1 MSSKCKISLGI
12 VLALIAINCSE
23 PEVPKKG
30 ITRYYI
36 TKLSMP
42 DGWENQFQYANDT
55 LIEQIQVYNKGT
67 LISTH
72 KLSWNSDN
80 SLSIVV
86 RGDALNE
93 ITSIRRFT
101 FTGEAISSFR
111 VDNFYPKYDYK
122 QDFSFDSQDR
132 LDSYVNSRVVVTQ
145 VLESGAATWLTDSL
159 SVLQTTGTI
168 SKVFGVNFEEGASPW
183 SGLSTE
189 ALVTLMFQEINIIE
203 CFVPGKINAL
213 GSSSYG
219 YFKYDEYVYD
229 ADNNLTSLRRT
240 DTTTG
245 KVEFFKLE
253 WKKVLL

>member
-23 PEVPKKG
+23 PDVPKKG

-42 DGWENQFQYANDT
+42 DDWEDQFHYANDT
-55 LIEQIQVYNKGT
+55 LIDQIQLYNKGK
-67 LISTH
+67 LINTQRP
-72 KLSWNSDN
+72 SWNADN
-80 SLSIVV
+80 SLSIEA
-86 RGDALNE
+86 RGYLVNE
-93 ITSIRRFT
+93 VTSIRRFT
-101 FTGEAISSFR
+101 FTGAAISSFS
-111 VDNFYPKYDYK
+111 VANFYPNNGYKY
-122 QDFSFDSQDR
+122 DFSFDSQGR
-132 LDSYVNSRVVVTQ
+132 LDSYVSSF
-145 VLESGAATWLTDSL
+145 ESGAVTWLTDSL
-159 SVLQTTGTI
+159 SVLQTTGTK

-219 YFKYDEYVYD
+219 YYKYDEYVYD

-240 DTTTG
+240 DTATG